1 MNEDEDLQSP
11 LDLRYTVFK
20 DSDLE
25 CLTDT
30 EYLILL
36 TLSDKVNEHRATNNK
51 LPLFGIFVNQ
61 DWGCFDDAAK
71 ILTNYINEQEGNLN
85 DKTC

>member
-1 MNEDEDLQSP
+1 MNEDLKSSS
-11 LDLRYTVFK
+11 DLRYTVLK
-20 DSDLE
+20 NSDLE

-30 EYLILL
+30 EHQIFDALCAKV
-36 TLSDKVNEHRATNNK
+36 DKHRAANNK
-51 LPLFGIFVNQ
+51 RTLFGIFVNR
-61 DWGCFDDAAK
+61 DWGCFDDVAK

>member
-1 MNEDEDLQSP
+1 MNEEDLQGH

-20 DSDLE
+20 NSDLE

-30 EYLILL
+30 EYQIFMA
-36 TLSDKVNEHRATNNK
+36 LSDKVDEHRATNNK

-61 DWGCFDDAAK
+61 DWGCFGDAAK
-71 ILTNYINEQEGNLN
+71 ILTNYINEQEG
-85 DKTC
+85 KT

>member
-1 MNEDEDLQSP
+1 MKEELQSP

-30 EYLILL
+30 EYQIFL
-36 TLSDKVNEHRATNNK
+36 TLSDKVNEHREANNK
-51 LPLFGIFVNQ
+51 RTLFGVFVNR
-61 DWGCFDDAAK
+61 DWGCFDDVAK
-71 ILTNYINEQEGNLN
+71 ILANYINEQEGNLN
-85 DKTC
+85 DKAS

>member
-1 MNEDEDLQSP
+1 MKEDLQSP

-25 CLTDT
+25 CLTDA
-30 EYLILL
+30 EHQIFGALCA
-36 TLSDKVNEHRATNNK
+36 KVNKHRAANNK
-51 LPLFGIFVNQ
+51 RPLFGVFVNR
-61 DWGCFDDAAK
+61 DWGCFDDVAK

>member
-1 MNEDEDLQSP
+1 MKEDLQSP

-20 DSDLE
+20 DSDLV
-25 CLTDT
+25 CLTGT
-30 EYLILL
+30 EHQIFDALCA
-36 TLSDKVNEHRATNNK
+36 KVDEHRAANNK
-51 LPLFGIFVNQ
+51 RTLFGIFVNR
-61 DWGCFDDAAK
+61 DWGCFDDVAK